1 MSDHRRGFLAVLLV
15 SVVAL
20 VACDDSSPDGD
31 DDGGSAPSA
40 GATTT
45 TSPLSSL
52 PAGTADGGAVAPEGF
67 SLVTIVVVDADG
79 DEHVLCVWLAD
90 TAAERQRG
98 LMGVTDLGGAD
109 GMLFVYGDPTDSNF
123 WMFGTPMPLSIAF
136 FDEGGTFVSAAD
148 MTPCID
154 TPTDECRRYPAGARY
169 THALEVPRGELD
181 GLGVTEA
188 SHLQLVSK
196 EIDACPAA

>member
-1 MSDHRRGFLAVLLV
+1 MSDRRRGFLAVLLV
-15 SVVAL
+15 SFVA
-20 VACDDSSPDGD
+20 VSACDNSSPGGD
-31 DDGGSAPSA
+31 DDRGSTAST
-40 GATTT
+40 GAATI
-45 TSPLSSL
+45 TSSLSSL
-52 PAGTADGGAVAPEGF
+52 PAGSEDGATVAPDGF

-79 DEHVLCVWLAD
+79 NEHVLCVWLAD

-123 WMFGTPMPLSIAF
+123 WMFGTPMPLSIVY
-136 FDEGGTFVSAAD
+136 FDEGGMFVSAAD
-148 MTPCID
+148 MTPCIN
-154 TPTDECRRYPAGARY
+154 TPTDECRRYPAAARY

-188 SHLQLVSK
+188 SRLQAVSD